1 MTGGARYLLADVFTD
16 RPFGGN
22 QLAVFPEGGKVSPE
36 LMPVIA
42 RELNLSETVFV
53 LPPDDPEHAARLRIF
68 TPASELPFAGHPTVG
83 TACVLVAE
91 GMVVTRPDGTAGQE
105 GAAGALGLTGPEGAD
120 FVLELGVGPVSVR
133 VRGGGQTYHARFD
146 VPRLPEMVPD
156 PPATDELAKAL
167 GLGVDDL
174 RVPGWKPEVWSC
186 GVPFLVIPIRDRS
199 ALARARLDTSRWERS
214 IAPTGVSHLYLL
226 SPDPELAGS
235 SLRARMFAPGLG
247 ITEDPATGS
256 AASTL
261 GGFLGV
267 REPEPHGPF
276 SWRIEQGFEMGRP
289 SLIDLEIE
297 KRDGAVALVRV
308 GGDCVLMGEGRLDID

>member
-1 MTGGARYLLADVFTD
+1 MSGGARYLLADVFTD

-22 QLAVFPEGGKVSPE
+22 QLAVFPDGGQVSPA

-53 LPPDDPEHAARLRIF
+53 LPPDDPKHAARLRIF
-68 TPASELPFAGHPTVG
+68 TPGSELPFAGHPTVG
-83 TACVLVAE
+83 TASVLVAE
-91 GMVVTRPDGTAGQE
+91 GIVAPASGVAGGPDGGSR
-105 GAAGALGLTGPEGAD
+105 GPAVAE
-120 FVLELGVGPVSVR
+120 FVLELGVGPVPVR
-133 VRGGGQTYHARFD
+133 VVGSGRTYHARFD

-167 GLGVDDL
+167 ALELDDL
-174 RVPGWKPEVWSC
+174 RVPGWEPEVWSC
-186 GVPFLVIPIRDRS
+186 GVAFLVVPIRDRS
-199 ALARARLDTSRWERS
+199 ALGRARLDTSRWERS

-226 SPDPELAGS
+226 TPDPKLAGS

-247 ITEDPATGS
+247 IAEDPATGS

-267 REPEPHGPF
+267 REPEPDGRF
-276 SWRIEQGFEMGRP
+276 AWRIEQGFEMGRP
-289 SLIDLEIE
+289 SLIDLDIE
-297 KRDGAVALVRV
+297 KRAGAVALVRV
-308 GGDCVLMGEGRLDID
+308 GGNCVLMGEGHLDID

>member
-22 QLAVFPEGGKVSPE
+22 QLAVFPDGADVPPE

-53 LPPDDPEHAARLRIF
+53 LPPEHPEHAARLRIF

-83 TACVLVAE
+83 TASLLVAE
-91 GMVVTRPDGTAGQE
+91 GMVVTRPDGSAGPG
-105 GAAGALGLTGPEGAD
+105 GAAGAVGVTGTDGAE
-120 FVLELGVGPVSVR
+120 FVLELGVGPVPVR
-133 VRGGGQTYHARFD
+133 VRGGGRSYHARFD
-146 VPRLPEMVPD
+146 VPRLPERVLG

-167 GLGVDDL
+167 ALEVDDL
-174 RVPGWKPEVWSC
+174 RVPGWEPEVWSC
-186 GVPFLVIPIRDRS
+186 GVPFLVIPIRDRK

-267 REPEPHGPF
+267 REPRPDGSF
-276 SWRIEQGFEMGRP
+276 AWRIEQGFEMGRP
-289 SLIDLEIE
+289 SLIDLDIE
-297 KRDGAVALVRV
+297 KRDGEVALVRV
-308 GGDCVLMGEGRLDID
+308 GGNSVLMGEGELDID

>member
-1 MTGGARYLLADVFTD
+1 MSGRARYRLADVFTD

-22 QLAVFPEGGKVSPE
+22 QLAVFPDGGQVPPE

-53 LPPDDPEHAARLRIF
+53 LPPDDPGHAPRLRIF
-68 TPASELPFAGHPTVG
+68 TPGSELPFAGHPTVG
-83 TACVLVAE
+83 TASVLVAE
-91 GMVVTRPDGTAGQE
+91 GIV
-105 GAAGALGLTGPEGAD
+105 AAGGAD
-120 FVLELGVGPVSVR
+120 AEFVLELGVGPVPVR
-133 VRGGGQTYHARFD
+133 VVGSGRTYHARFD
-146 VPRLPEMVPD
+146 VPRLPEMIPD
-156 PPATDELAKAL
+156 PPPSDELAKAL
-167 GLGVDDL
+167 ALDIDDL

-186 GVPFLVIPIRDRS
+186 GVPFLTIPIRDRN

-226 SPDPELAGS
+226 SPDAELAGS

-267 REPEPHGPF
+267 REPNPDGRF
-276 SWRIEQGFEMGRP
+276 AWRIEQGFEMGRP

-297 KRDGAVALVRV
+297 KSEGAVTLVRV
-308 GGDCVLMGEGRLDID
+308 GGHCVLMGEGHLDID